1 MGTPTLQHPGTGHP
15 TASLSGG
22 DCHRAGVS
30 PLKSPGRTAEPASDQ
45 ACWPRR
51 QWVHG
56 KPPDGGG
63 LIRPSRLSWVGN
75 IHR

>member
-1 MGTPTLQHPGTGHP
+1 METPERPP

-45 ACWPRR
+45 GRWPRR
-51 QWVHG
+51 QWAHE
-56 KPPDGGG
+56 KSPDGGG
-63 LIRPSRLSWVGN
+63 LIRPAPLSCVGDTD
-75 IHR
+75 R